1 MGDEN
6 RLFRQFEANL
16 RMTPATVSAVRN
28 RYHAITRRINVDFW
42 GTSSD
47 TDHSWYA
54 GSYGRGTAIS
64 TSDIDI
70 LVELPPGEYNN
81 AWARSLFGGN
91 GPSELLQKVKRSLS
105 ATYPQTKLRG
115 DGQVVVAEFTDGVR
129 FEIVPV
135 FRAETPGTYRYPDT
149 HDGGSGPTMNPRREL
164 EVFNG
169 LSKDHPGGLKKFC
182 RMLRAWNK
190 QGQYFSGQA
199 LDAMAFEYWEQ
210 SQWADNLPYL
220 YFDWHTRDFFEYWK
234 NEFARGGVV
243 VAPGTRRRIDTFA
256 PPPMVDLLALYAD
269 NAKTAIDATDTC
281 QATEFWRLI
290 FDDRFPKS

>member
-1 MGDEN
+1 
-6 RLFRQFEANL
+6 
-16 RMTPATVSAVRN
+16 
-28 RYHAITRRINVDFW
+28 
-42 GTSSD
+42 
-47 TDHSWYA
+47 
-54 GSYGRGTAIS
+54 
-64 TSDIDI
+64 
-70 LVELPPGEYNN
+70 
-81 AWARSLFGGN
+81 
-91 GPSELLQKVKRSLS
+91 
-105 ATYPQTKLRG
+105 
-115 DGQVVVAEFTDGVR
+115 
-129 FEIVPV
+129 
-135 FRAETPGTYRYPDT
+135 
-149 HDGGSGPTMNPRREL
+149 MNPSREL

-269 NAKTAIDATDTC
+269 NAKTAIDATDIC

>member
-135 FRAETPGTYRYPDT
+135 SGGNAGLFDLRPQPAGVDHRPLPREDGQGVGHRQRPERFPARA
-149 HDGGSGPTMNPRREL
+149 GPTRR
-164 EVFNG
+164 G
-169 LSKDHPGGLKKFC
+169 
-182 RMLRAWNK
+182 
-190 QGQYFSGQA
+190 
-199 LDAMAFEYWEQ
+199 
-210 SQWADNLPYL
+210 
-220 YFDWHTRDFFEYWK
+220 
-234 NEFARGGVV
+234 RGPDQ
-243 VAPGTRRRIDTFA
+243 APGDGIHA
-256 PPPMVDLLALYAD
+256 NP
-269 NAKTAIDATDTC
+269 
-281 QATEFWRLI
+281 
-290 FDDRFPKS
+290 

>member
-1 MGDEN
+1 M
-6 RLFRQFEANL
+6 
-16 RMTPATVSAVRN
+16 
-28 RYHAITRRINVDFW
+28 DFW

-70 LVELPPGEYNN
+70 LVELPSSEYNKFLV
-81 AWARSLFGGN
+81 RSLLGGN
-91 GPSELLQKVKRSLS
+91 GPSELLQTVKRSLR
-105 ATYPQTKLRG
+105 ATYPQTKLGG

-135 FRAETPGTYRYPDT
+135 FRADASGTYRYPDT
-149 HDGGSGPTMNPRREL
+149 HDGGSWLTMNPRREL

-169 LSKDHPGGLKKFC
+169 LSKDRPGGLKKFC
-182 RMLRAWNK
+182 RMLREWNK
-190 QGQYFSGQA
+190 QSQYFSGQA

-210 SQWADNLPYL
+210 SQWADNPPYL

-243 VAPGTRRRIDTFA
+243 VAPGTHRRIDA
-256 PPPMVDLLALYAD
+256 LASPPMVDLLSLYVDAPK
-269 NAKTAIDATDTC
+269 AAIGATDTYT
-281 QATEFWRLI
+281 ATEFWRLI
-290 FDDRFPKS
+290 YHDRFPKS